1 MDTGSLGIFGLYAAT
16 FFLGVI
22 HAVEPGHGKTVVA
35 AYLVGTKG
43 RNTDAVLLGIVVT
56 LTHTLSII
64 VLAVIAKFTSK
75 YYSEEVLHS
84 YIGIVSSLIIFGIG
98 VWMMKARWTA
108 LKDPSPAHHHKH
120 LFHSHEHGA
129 HSHTHHH
136 SHSHDHSHDHKHS
149 HNPEYRQFD
158 MRGLI
163 FLGISG
169 GIIPC
174 PAAIAILLA
183 AVSTGNIG
191 KGLGLVLV
199 FGAGLAAALVG
210 IGLAVINSVRL
221 GQRIINTEKFAPAA
235 AFLSAFVIT
244 IVGIVTLYSSLKHF
258 PVSAM

>member
-16 FFLGVI
+16 FILGVM

-43 RNTDAVLLGIVVT
+43 RNADAVLLGLVVT
-56 LTHTLSII
+56 LTHTFSII
-64 VLAVIAKFTSK
+64 VLALIAKFTSK

-84 YIGIVSSLIIFGIG
+84 YLGIFSSLIILGLG
-98 VWMMKARWTA
+98 AWMIKTRWSA
-108 LKDPSPAHHHKH
+108 LRDPSMAHHHKH
-120 LFHSHEHGA
+120 LFHSHDHGA

-136 SHSHDHSHDHKHS
+136 SHDHTHTHGHGHSHDHD
-149 HNPEYRQFD
+149 ERRLD

-183 AVSTGNIG
+183 AASTGDIG

-210 IGLAVINSVRL
+210 IGLAVVNSVRL
-221 GQRIINTEKFAPAA
+221 GQQFINTEKFAPAA
-235 AFLSAFVIT
+235 AFLSAVVIT
-244 IVGIVTLYSSLKHF
+244 IVGVVTLYSSLKHF
-258 PVSAM
+258 PGAAM